1 MYITQDAIGG
11 TVLRLDMYPE
21 VVLTVVYN
29 QERSYKTK
37 YYNIEAGDITE
48 AREKFNELMKRLTA
62 LEKEIV
68 ESDIGLYERL
78 EVE

>member
-1 MYITQDAIGG
+1 MYITQDAIRG
-11 TVLRLDMYPE
+11 TVLRLDMYQE

-29 QERSYKTK
+29 RERSYHTK

-68 ESDIGLYERL
+68 ESDIGLQERS
-78 EVE
+78 